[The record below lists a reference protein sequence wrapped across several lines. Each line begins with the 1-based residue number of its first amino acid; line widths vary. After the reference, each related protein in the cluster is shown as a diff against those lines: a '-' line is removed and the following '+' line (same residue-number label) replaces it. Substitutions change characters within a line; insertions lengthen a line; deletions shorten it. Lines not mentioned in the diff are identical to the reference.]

1 MSAATASAK
10 PKLVFFVTE
19 DWYFCSH
26 RLPLARAARDA
37 GYDVHVACRVAAHG
51 EAIRAEGFGLTPLK
65 HFNRSIGN
73 PLRELASFFEILAI
87 YRREKPDMI
96 HQIAI
101 KPVLLGSLAARF
113 ARLGRPGAPRMVNMI
128 AGLGSIFTSASLKAR
143 LLRPPVKLAIR
154 LLLDRPNARVIVQ
167 NPEDGRLL
175 TDGRLVDPARL
186 ALIKGSGVD
195 LAHYAPAAEP
205 PADAARPPV
214 AAQVSRMI
222 WDKGAGVLVEAARIL
237 RGRGVPLRVI
247 LAGTPDPENMAT
259 IPESQL
265 RAWHEEGIVEWV
277 GFCDDVAKLWRDSHI
292 AVLPSWYGE
301 GVPKS
306 LLEAAA
312 AGRPMIA
319 VDGPGLREVVVDD
332 ETGLLVPPR
341 DATALA
347 DALQRLAGD
356 GEARRRM
363 GAAARRRAEE
373 IFGDATVVAATMAL
387 YRRLLTPEEDP
398 MGDDGRR

>member
-1 MSAATASAK
+1 MSATPARR
-10 PKLVFFVTE
+10 PKLLFFVTE

-37 GYDVHVACRVAAHG
+37 GYDVCVATRVAAHG
-51 EAIRAEGFGLTPLK
+51 ETIRAEGIGLIPLR

-73 PLRELASFFEILAI
+73 PIRELASLMEILRI
-87 YRREKPDMI
+87 YRREKPDLI

-101 KPVLLGSLAARF
+101 KPALLGSLAARI
-113 ARLGRPGAPRMVNMI
+113 AHLGTQGRPRMINMI
-128 AGLGSIFTSASLKAR
+128 AGLGSIFTSRSLKAR

-167 NPEDGRLL
+167 NPEDGQLL
-175 TDGRLVDPARL
+175 TGGGLVAPERL

-195 LAHYAPAAEP
+195 LARYAASPEPA
-205 PADAARPPV
+205 ADAAHPPI

-237 RGRGVPLRVI
+237 RARGVALRVI

-259 IPESQL
+259 ISEAQL
-265 RAWHEEGIVEWV
+265 RAWHDEGIVEWV
-277 GFCDDVAKLWRDSHI
+277 GFCDDVPKLWRDSHI

-312 AGRPMIA
+312 AGRPMVA
-319 VDGPGLREVVVDD
+319 VDGPGLREVVVDG

-347 DALQRLAGD
+347 DALQKLVQD
-356 GEARRRM
+356 GALRRRLG
-363 GAAARRRAEE
+363 GAARTRAEQN
-373 IFGDATVVAATMAL
+373 FGDDTVVAATMVL
-387 YRRLLTPEEDP
+387 YRDLIPP
-398 MGDDGRR
+398 QGDGNRS

>member
-1 MSAATASAK
+1 MSATPAGKA
-10 PKLVFFVTE
+10 KLVFFVTE

-37 GYDVHVACRVAAHG
+37 GFEVVVACRVAAHG
-51 EAIRAEGFGLTPLK
+51 ETIRAEGFKLIPLK

-73 PLRELASFFEILAI
+73 PLRELASLREIVRI
-87 YRREKPDMI
+87 YRRETPDLI

-101 KPVLLGSLAARF
+101 KPALLGSLAARL
-113 ARLGRPGAPRMVNMI
+113 AHLGKQGQPRMVNMI
-128 AGLGSIFTSASLKAR
+128 AGLGSIFTSTSLKAR
-143 LLRPPVKLAIR
+143 LLRAPVKLAIR
-154 LLLDRPNARVIVQ
+154 LLLNRADARVIVQ

-175 TDGRLVDPARL
+175 IDGGLIDPARV

-195 LAHYAPAAEP
+195 LAHYAATPEP

-214 AAQVSRMI
+214 AVQVSRMI

-237 RGRGVPLRVI
+237 RARGIALRVI
-247 LAGTPDPENMAT
+247 LAGSPDPENMAT
-259 IPESQL
+259 IPEAQL
-265 RAWHEEGIVEWV
+265 QAWHDEGIVEWR
-277 GFCDDVAKLWRDSHI
+277 GFCDDVPKLWQESHI

-312 AGRPMIA
+312 AARPMVA
-319 VDGPGLREVVVDD
+319 VDGPGLREVAVDG

-341 DATALA
+341 DAVALA
-347 DALQRLAGD
+347 DALQRLVQD
-356 GEARRRM
+356 GALRRRL
-363 GAAARRRAEE
+363 GSAARRRAEGH
-373 IFGDATVVAATMAL
+373 FGDATVVAATMAL
-387 YRRLLTPEEDP
+387 YRQLITPQ
-398 MGDDGRR
+398 GARTSS

>member
-1 MSAATASAK
+1 MSAGPATKK

-65 HFNRSIGN
+65 RFNRSIGN
-73 PLRELASFFEILAI
+73 PLRELASFLEILAI
-87 YRREKPDMI
+87 YRRERPDMI

-101 KPVLLGSLAARF
+101 KPVLLGSLAARV
-113 ARLGRPGAPRMVNMI
+113 ARVPRMVNMI
-128 AGLGSIFTSASLKAR
+128 AGLGSIFTSSSLRAR

-167 NPEDGRLL
+167 NPEDGQLL
-175 TDGRLVDPARL
+175 TESRLVDPARL

-205 PADAARPPV
+205 PADAARPPI

-237 RGRGVPLRVI
+237 RARGVPLRVI
-247 LAGTPDPENMAT
+247 LAGMPDPENMAT

-277 GFCDDVAKLWRDSHI
+277 GFCDDVAKLWQGSHI

-312 AGRPMIA
+312 AGRPMVA
-319 VDGPGLREVVVDD
+319 VDGPGLREVVVDG

-356 GEARRRM
+356 GETRRRM

-387 YRRLLTPEEDP
+387 YRRLLTPEGDP
-398 MGDDGRR
+398 VGDESRI

>member
-1 MSAATASAK
+1 MSATPLLR
-10 PKLVFFVTE
+10 PKLLFFVTE

-37 GYDVHVACRVAAHG
+37 GYDVRVATRVAAHG
-51 EAIRAEGFGLTPLK
+51 ETIRAEGFGLIPLR

-73 PLRELASFFEILAI
+73 PIRELASLLEIIAI
-87 YRREKPDMI
+87 YRREKPDLI

-101 KPVLLGSLAARF
+101 KPALLGSLAAR
-113 ARLGRPGAPRMVNMI
+113 LTGVPRMINMI
-128 AGLGSIFTSASLKAR
+128 AGLGSIFTSRSLKAR

-154 LLLDRPNARVIVQ
+154 LLLNRPNARVIVQ
-167 NPEDGRLL
+167 NPEDGQLL
-175 TDGRLVDPARL
+175 TGGGLVAPERL

-195 LAHYAPAAEP
+195 LARYAATPEPATDAGHP
-205 PADAARPPV
+205 PI

-222 WDKGAGVLVEAARIL
+222 WDKGAGVLVEATRLL
-237 RGRGVPLRVI
+237 RARGVALHVI

-259 IPESQL
+259 IPEAQL
-265 RAWHEEGIVEWV
+265 RAWHDEGIVEWV

-312 AGRPMIA
+312 AGRPMVA
-319 VDGPGLREVVVDD
+319 VDGPGLREVVLDG

-341 DATALA
+341 DAQALA
-347 DALQRLAGD
+347 DALEALVKD
-356 GEARRRM
+356 GALRRRL
-363 GAAARRRAEE
+363 GQAARARAERN
-373 IFGDATVVAATMAL
+373 FGDDTVVAATMVL
-387 YRRLLTPEEDP
+387 YRDLIAPQGEAKRT
-398 MGDDGRR
+398 

>member
-1 MSAATASAK
+1 MSASPLRR
-10 PKLVFFVTE
+10 PKLLFFVTE

-37 GYDVHVACRVAAHG
+37 GYDVRVATRVAAHG
-51 EAIRAEGFGLTPLK
+51 ETIRAEGFGLIPLR

-73 PLRELASFFEILAI
+73 PIRELASLIEIVRI
-87 YRREKPDMI
+87 YHREKPDLI

-101 KPVLLGSLAARF
+101 KPALLGSLAARLV
-113 ARLGRPGAPRMVNMI
+113 ALGKRRGPRMINMI
-128 AGLGSIFTSASLKAR
+128 AGLGSIFTSRSLKAR

-154 LLLDRPNARVIVQ
+154 LLLNRPNARVIVQ
-167 NPEDGRLL
+167 NPEDGQLL
-175 TDGRLVDPARL
+175 TGGGLVAPERL

-195 LAHYAPAAEP
+195 LAHYAATPEPATDEGHP
-205 PADAARPPV
+205 PI

-222 WDKGAGVLVEAARIL
+222 WDKGAGVLVEAARLL
-237 RGRGVPLRVI
+237 RARGVALRVI

-259 IPESQL
+259 IPEAQL
-265 RAWHEEGIVEWV
+265 RAWHDEGIVEWV
-277 GFCDDVAKLWRDSHI
+277 GFCDDVPGLWRDSHI

-312 AGRPMIA
+312 AARPMVA
-319 VDGPGLREVVVDD
+319 VDGPGLREVVIDG

-341 DATALA
+341 DAGALA
-347 DALQRLAGD
+347 DALARLVGD
-356 GEARRRM
+356 EALRRRM
-363 GAAARRRAEE
+363 GDAARARAERN
-373 IFGDATVVAATMAL
+373 FGDDRVVAATMAV
-387 YRRLLTPEEDP
+387 YRDLLPEGE
-398 MGDDGRR
+398 RTIS

>member
-1 MSAATASAK
+1 MSSPPRAQ
-10 PKLVFFVTE
+10 PKLLFFVTE

-51 EAIRAEGFGLTPLK
+51 ETIRAEGFGLTPLK

-73 PLRELASFFEILAI
+73 PLRELASLLEILQI

-101 KPVLLGSLAARF
+101 KPVLLGSLAAR
-113 ARLGRPGAPRMVNMI
+113 LSGVPRMVNMI
-128 AGLGSIFTSASLKAR
+128 AGLGSIFTSHSLKAR
-143 LLRPPVKLAIR
+143 LLRSPVKLAIR
-154 LLLDRPNARVIVQ
+154 LLLNRPNARVIVQ

-175 TDGRLVDPARL
+175 TDGKLIDPSRL

-195 LAHYAPAAEP
+195 LDHYAAAPEP
-205 PADAARPPV
+205 PVDGAHPPI

-222 WDKGAGVLVEAARIL
+222 WDKGAGVFVEAARLL
-237 RGRGVPLRVI
+237 RARGVPLRVI

-259 IPESQL
+259 IPEAQL
-265 RAWHEEGIVEWV
+265 RAWHDEGIVEWI
-277 GFCDDVAKLWRDSHI
+277 GFCDDVAKLWQNSHI

-319 VDGPGLREVVVDD
+319 VDGPGLREVVIDG

-341 DATALA
+341 AAEALA
-347 DALQRLAGD
+347 DALQKLAED
-356 GEARRRM
+356 SALRRRF
-363 GAAARRRAEE
+363 GDAARRRAEE
-373 IFGDATVVAATMAL
+373 SFGDATVVAATLAL
-387 YRRLLTPEEDP
+387 YRQLLTPQGE
-398 MGDDGRR
+398 RSRS